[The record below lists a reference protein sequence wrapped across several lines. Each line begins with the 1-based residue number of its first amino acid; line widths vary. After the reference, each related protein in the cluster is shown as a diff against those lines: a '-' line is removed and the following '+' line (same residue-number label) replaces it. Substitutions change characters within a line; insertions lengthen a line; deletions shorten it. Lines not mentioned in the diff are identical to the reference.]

1 VSSHAIRSIPARR
14 WPPGL
19 LVPLVLALLVGCGGK
34 RGDTLY
40 VFDGASRSVLAW
52 DDLGEVH
59 RAAREHKPL
68 PPADRQIKSSQFDDL
83 RLAWGGLVV
92 DSATDRLY
100 LVSTQGT
107 VYAIARASAQKGP
120 KPLRKADLTWFRL
133 GSGKD
138 SGEGGRGFGPASLE
152 SGHNL
157 LYVVE
162 QDRDGR
168 NPRIWHVP
176 QVSKVRPGSSLTAED
191 QVIRGKDGTDRA
203 AVGLTAVPG
212 GRFFALFGDGEPVDP
227 GDGSSVRGP
236 RLRQGRSHGRHGELP
251 VNSREQPVQF
261 LTGPGTR
268 LKDRFYYGSLGF
280 DAHRHELYV
289 LAGTAS
295 SADAPREILVFGDSQ
310 FHGSYEQ
317 APQRTLRG
325 VPDALRILA
334 LAPDGNWMVG
344 AGFTPEARA
353 SDSRRAMGS
362 GQGSGQP
369 SLTLW
374 ADPHQGE
381 APLTLPDLPG
391 LREIRGLAID

>member
-1 VSSHAIRSIPARR
+1 VPSHVDRSNLARR
-14 WPPGL
+14 WP
-19 LVPLVLALLVGCGGK
+19 LALLAPLALALMLGCGGK

-40 VFDGASRSVLAW
+40 VFDGASRTVLAW
-52 DDLGEVH
+52 DNLDQIH
-59 RAAREHKPL
+59 QAAREHKPL

-83 RLAWGGLVV
+83 NLAWGGLVV
-92 DSATDRLY
+92 DSVTDRLY

-133 GSGKD
+133 GSGKER
-138 SGEGGRGFGPASLE
+138 GESGRGFGPASLE

-162 QDRDGR
+162 QDRDGQT
-168 NPRIWHVP
+168 PRIWHVP
-176 QVSKVRPGSSLTAED
+176 QLSKIRPGSSLAPEGHG
-191 QVIRGKDGTDRA
+191 IRGKDGTDRS
-203 AVGLTAVPG
+203 AVGVTAVPG
-212 GRFFALFGDGEPVDP
+212 GRFFALFGDGDAVDP

-236 RLRQGRSHGRHGELP
+236 RLRQGRNGELP
-251 VNSREQPVQF
+251 VNSRDQPVQF

-268 LKDRFYYGSLGF
+268 LKDRFAYGSLGF

-289 LAGTAS
+289 LAGNAS
-295 SADAPREILVFGDSQ
+295 SAEAPRQILVFGESQ

-317 APQRTLRG
+317 APQRTMSG

-344 AGFTPEARA
+344 AAFSPETRD
-353 SDSRRAMGS
+353 SDSRRSRSA
-362 GQGSGQP
+362 GQGTGQSG
-369 SLTLW
+369 LTLW
-374 ADPHQGE
+374 ADPHLGKPPI
-381 APLTLPDLPG
+381 ALPDLPG
-391 LREIRGLAID
+391 AREIRGLAID

>member
-1 VSSHAIRSIPARR
+1 MPNPAIRSTLARK
-14 WPPGL
+14 WPLGL
-19 LVPLVLALLVGCGGK
+19 LAPLALALLAGCGGR

-40 VFDGASRSVLAW
+40 VFDAASRTVLAW
-52 DDLGEVH
+52 DDLDGLQ
-59 RAAREHKPL
+59 RAAREHKAL
-68 PPADRQIKSSQFDDL
+68 PPADRQIKSGQFDDL

-92 DSATDRLY
+92 DGATDRLY

-138 SGEGGRGFGPASLE
+138 GEGGRGFGPASLE

-168 NPRIWHVP
+168 NPSVWHVP
-176 QVSKVRPGSSLTAED
+176 QVSKIRPGSSLTAEGHA
-191 QVIRGKDGTDRA
+191 VRGKDGTDRTG
-203 AVGLTAVPG
+203 VGLAAVPG

-236 RLRQGRSHGRHGELP
+236 RLRQGHSRGGKGELP
-251 VNSREQPVQF
+251 VNSRDQPVQF

-268 LKDRFYYGSLGF
+268 LKDRFTYGSLGF

-295 SADAPREILVFGDSQ
+295 SAEAPREVLVFGESQ
-310 FHGSYEQ
+310 FHGHYDQ
-317 APQRTLRG
+317 APQRTLSG

-344 AGFTPEARA
+344 AAFTPEAGD
-353 SDSRRAMGS
+353 SDNRRARS
-362 GQGSGQP
+362 TGQGTGQSG
-369 SLTLW
+369 LTLW
-374 ADPHQGE
+374 ANPHLGE
-381 APLTLPDLPG
+381 PPIALPDLPG
-391 LREIRGLAID
+391 AREIRGLAID